1 MQGKTITASKA
12 MIDKETTASQTSKK
26 AVAGSDIFDEED
38 IVTLPTSASSSR
50 TFQAPPQIPEPEI
63 VQPPVQEPPKFEEEV
78 LEPVEVPDVR
88 HQQEMKMQFTEKK
101 FPHLPARES
110 QNKEPPMPK
119 SKKID
124 KKKDSVYIDVEDKDP
139 VWLKDK
145 GDHFYKRNDYHSAL
159 NAYSKALEYDKEF
172 LMGRLNRATTWLKVR
187 CFENA
192 IEDLNDIENF
202 IMNLKEEERDT
213 DEFYQRMMARQYLK
227 KGAGY
232 AWISKFDQAVESL
245 TEAAKYKNV
254 FNEREL
260 VEILNDIER
269 IKIR

>member
-1 MQGKTITASKA
+1 
-12 MIDKETTASQTSKK
+12 
-26 AVAGSDIFDEED
+26 
-38 IVTLPTSASSSR
+38 
-50 TFQAPPQIPEPEI
+50 
-63 VQPPVQEPPKFEEEV
+63 
-78 LEPVEVPDVR
+78 
-88 HQQEMKMQFTEKK
+88 MKFTEKK

-110 QNKEPPMPK
+110 HMKEPPMPK

-124 KKKDSVYIDVEDKDP
+124 KKKDTVYIDVEDKDP
-139 VWLKDK
+139 IWLKDK

-192 IEDLNDIENF
+192 VEDLSDIENF
-202 IMNLKEEERDT
+202 ILALKEEERES
-213 DEFYQRMMARQYLK
+213 DEFYQRMLGRTYLK

-232 AWISKFDQAVESL
+232 GWLSKFDLAIENLDKAIKFES
-245 TEAAKYKNV
+245 T
-254 FNEREL
+254 FNERER
-260 VEILNDIER
+260 VEISNDIDR

>member
-1 MQGKTITASKA
+1 
-12 MIDKETTASQTSKK
+12 
-26 AVAGSDIFDEED
+26 
-38 IVTLPTSASSSR
+38 
-50 TFQAPPQIPEPEI
+50 
-63 VQPPVQEPPKFEEEV
+63 
-78 LEPVEVPDVR
+78 
-88 HQQEMKMQFTEKK
+88 
-101 FPHLPARES
+101 
-110 QNKEPPMPK
+110 MPK

-124 KKKDSVYIDVEDKDP
+124 KKKDTVYIDVEDKDP

-172 LMGRLNRATTWLKVR
+172 LMGRLNRATTWLRVR

-192 IEDLNDIENF
+192 IEDCNDIEAF

-227 KGAGY
+227 RGAGY
-232 AWISKFDQAVESL
+232 AWISKFDQAIESL
-245 TEAAKYKNV
+245 QEAYKYRNV

-260 VEILNDIER
+260 VEISNDIDR
-269 IKIR
+269 IKIRQKSMQMKNDADLKFAESNLEEATSLYLQCLEVDPTNEYIFANLGLIYLMK